1 MEKIT
6 TLDEYIEELIKIT
19 VQETGFSKSEI
30 KINKEAAKEYF
41 DDGIPPY
48 FCFREEFN

>member
-1 MEKIT
+1 MT
-6 TLDEYIEELIKIT
+6 TFDEYIEELINIT
-19 VQETGFSKSEI
+19 SQQTGVPKSEI

-48 FCFREEFN
+48 FCFREEIN

>member
-6 TLDEYIEELIKIT
+6 TLDEYIEELIRITAQRTNIPINKIT
-19 VQETGFSKSEI
+19 V
-30 KINKEAAKEYF
+30 NRKEVKEYF

-48 FCFREEFN
+48 FCFREEYN